1 MIELSTN
8 YKGILRDFLSFQLE
22 GNIKGNI
29 VDTLEVFFSRYNN
42 GAKIGANNVWI

>member
-22 GNIKGNI
+22 GNIKG
-29 VDTLEVFFSRYNN
+29 TRSFFSRYHND
-42 GAKIGANNVWI
+42 AKIGANNVCRYKV